1 MDRVSFFAFFVGMF
15 GTLRTMMKKTSKTLL
30 TGRWDCGMMISSIE
44 LEVSRMAHKAISMM
58 MRMMYMCFH
67 MCMLC
72 CASVS
77 LLSVAL

>member
-1 MDRVSFFAFFVGMF
+1 
-15 GTLRTMMKKTSKTLL
+15 
-30 TGRWDCGMMISSIE
+30 MMISSIE

>member
-1 MDRVSFFAFFVGMF
+1 
-15 GTLRTMMKKTSKTLL
+15 
-30 TGRWDCGMMISSIE
+30 MMIPSIE
-44 LEVSRMAHKAISMM
+44 LEVSRMARKAISMM
-58 MRMMYMCFH
+58 MRMMYMCFY

>member
-1 MDRVSFFAFFVGMF
+1 
-15 GTLRTMMKKTSKTLL
+15 
-30 TGRWDCGMMISSIE
+30 
-44 LEVSRMAHKAISMM
+44 MARKAISMM
-58 MRMMYMCFH
+58 MHMMYMCFY

>member
-1 MDRVSFFAFFVGMF
+1 MDRASFFEFCAGLFDV
-15 GTLRTMMKKTSKTLL
+15 LRTLMKKLSKTLL
-30 TGRWDCGMMISSIE
+30 TEQRDCGMIIPTIE
-44 LEVSRMAHKAISMM
+44 PEVSRMARKAISMM
-58 MRMMYMCFH
+58 MRMMYMCFY